1 MHLGFILLT
10 IILLIIV
17 WNTNPALVIISVVIG
32 VTFAIAKTKGSNIN
46 EDKKKKIGND
56 DGFQPQAGSFPKY
69 EKEEKYDEEL
79 YDTIEVI
86 KEEPQK
92 NIEEAKQESIYLEEE
107 YEPRYK
113 HCNNLTSNIDNIDLE
128 AWDGLSFSMDEI
140 CGTWK
145 FKDVK
150 PIRTVVINSNMTYSD
165 STVTKKKSYPFI
177 IDGNHICFYGD
188 DGKLLSSWNI
198 IELSK
203 GNILHVILKHYFS
216 GDMFK
221 SLNRP
226 FDMYLEKVG
235 DSLV

>member
-1 MHLGFILLT
+1 MKI
-10 IILLIIV
+10 
-17 WNTNPALVIISVVIG
+17 
-32 VTFAIAKTKGSNIN
+32 
-46 EDKKKKIGND
+46 KKKSIGND
-56 DGFQPQAGSFPKY
+56 DSFQPQADSFPKY
-69 EKEEKYDEEL
+69 KKEEKYDEEL

-86 KEEPQK
+86 EEEPQK
-92 NIEEAKQESIYLEEE
+92 DIKETKQESVYLEEE
-107 YEPRYK
+107 YEPKYK
-113 HCNNLTSNIDNIDLE
+113 HCNNLTSNIDNIYLE

-177 IDGNHICFYGD
+177 VDGNHICFYGD
-188 DGKLLSSWNI
+188 DGKLLSSWSI
-198 IELSK
+198 VELSK

-226 FDMYLEKVG
+226 FDIYLEKVG